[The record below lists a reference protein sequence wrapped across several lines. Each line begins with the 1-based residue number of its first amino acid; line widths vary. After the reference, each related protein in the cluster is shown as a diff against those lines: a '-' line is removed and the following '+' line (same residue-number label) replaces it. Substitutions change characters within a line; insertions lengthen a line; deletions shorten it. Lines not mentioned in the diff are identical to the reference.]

1 MKNIKTLG
9 VFQERENEEIRF
21 LREIKSQEFTFNDLT
36 KNSVK
41 SNHMSLNRTVN
52 LKKKVKICAK
62 FREITENTYRK
73 QKFDVY

>member
-1 MKNIKTLG
+1 MKNIKTRG

-21 LREIKSQEFTFNDLT
+21 LRENIVKIKSQEFTFDDLT

-52 LKKKVKICAK
+52 L
-62 FREITENTYRK
+62 
-73 QKFDVY
+73 